1 MASKLTKKMECNST
15 SNGGI
20 ALLLLGSLLLLLL
33 VAAVTTAMEVE
44 LGSDAVSHNKT

>member
-20 ALLLLGSLLLLLL
+20 ALLLLGSLLLLL